1 MLRRSIAYN
10 VLAGHYIVQFY
21 QLRCASQEHYAQRLA
36 FWLFLPVCL
45 SDDRLIMTI
54 ETPSSHARLGGHI
67 LVDQLVAQGVKH
79 VFCVPG
85 ESYLAVL
92 DGLHDGQ
99 IDVTVCRQEGGASM
113 MADAYGKLTGEPGIC
128 MVTRGPGAANAMA
141 GVHIAKQDSSPMIL
155 FVGQI
160 ERGMREREAF
170 QEMDYRAV
178 FGTQAKWVTEID
190 QVERIPEIISRA
202 FHIATSGRP
211 GPVVIALPEDML
223 TETASVPDA
232 PHYEVIDSA
241 PTADQLSNLEQLLA
255 QARSPIAILGG
266 TRWDADAVAQFAAF
280 AERLSLPT
288 AVSFRRQM
296 LFPADHPCFVGDVG
310 LGINPALLKRVTEA
324 DLILLVGGRMSESP
338 SQAYTLLNIPVPKQK
353 LVHVHPDSAELGRV
367 YRATLSINT
376 SPISFAQSLAGV
388 QVPAQPVWAA
398 DTAAARDSYLAWSD
412 PAPIR
417 TPGELQLGE
426 VMAYLEKT
434 LPADA
439 IMTNG
444 AGNYATW
451 LHRFHRF
458 TRYGTQLAPTSGS
471 MGYGLPA
478 AVGAKRVEPE
488 KTVVCFAG
496 DGCFMMHGQEFA
508 TAVQYDLPIIVLLID
523 NGMYGTIRMH
533 QEKHYPGRVSAT
545 QLKNPDFAA
554 YAEAFGGYGERVETA
569 EQFGPAF
576 ERALASGKPAILH
589 CLIDPQTISPST
601 TLDKIRDAS
610 LKAQQ

>member
-1 MLRRSIAYN
+1 MA
-10 VLAGHYIVQFY
+10 Q
-21 QLRCASQEHYAQRLA
+21 QAS
-36 FWLFLPVCL
+36 
-45 SDDRLIMTI
+45 
-54 ETPSSHARLGGHI
+54 RLGGHI

-92 DGLHDGQ
+92 DGLHDADIQ
-99 IDVTVCRQEGGASM
+99 VTVCRQEGGAAM
-113 MADAYGKLTGEPGIC
+113 MADAHGKLTGEPGIC
-128 MVTRGPGAANAMA
+128 MVTRGPGASNALA
-141 GVHIAKQDSSPMIL
+141 GVHIAKQDSTPLIL

-190 QVERIPEIISRA
+190 QVERIPELVSRA

-223 TETASVPDA
+223 VEAAAVADA
-232 PHYEVIDSA
+232 PRYAPIDAA
-241 PTADQLSNLEQLLA
+241 PSVGQLADLEQLLA
-255 QARSPIAILGG
+255 KATRPVAILGG
-266 TRWDADAVAQFAAF
+266 SRWSEQAVQQFAAF
-280 AERLSLPT
+280 AERHALPT
-288 AVSFRRQM
+288 SVSFRRQM
-296 LFPADHPCFVGDVG
+296 LFPADHPCYIGDVG
-310 LGINPALLKRVTEA
+310 LGINPALLKRVADA
-324 DLILLVGGRMSESP
+324 DLILLVGGRMSENP
-338 SQAYTLLNIPVPKQK
+338 SQAYTLLDIPVPRQK
-353 LVHVHPDSAELGRV
+353 LVHVHPDSAELARV
-367 YRATLSINT
+367 YRPTLAINT
-376 SPISFAQSLAGV
+376 SPAAFAEALAGLKAPAAPACRRHPRHARV
-388 QVPAQPVWAA
+388 VPEMERPRRHPHARRAA
-398 DTAAARDSYLAWSD
+398 DGRGHGL
-412 PAPIR
+412 
-417 TPGELQLGE
+417 PG
-426 VMAYLEKT
+426 KT

-451 LHRFHRF
+451 LHRFHRY

-478 AVGAKRVEPE
+478 AVGAKRVHPD

-496 DGCFMMHGQEFA
+496 DGCFLMHGQEFA
-508 TAVQYDLPIIVLLID
+508 TAVQYDLPIIVVLVD

-545 QLKNPDFAA
+545 ALKNPDFAD
-554 YAEAFGGYGERVETA
+554 YARAFGGHGERVETS

-589 CLIDPQTISPST
+589 CLIDPETISPST
-601 TLDKIRDAS
+601 TLARIRDAALQAKS
-610 LKAQQ
+610 